1 MSSYPE
7 DYSGVSERELS
18 INDDDESINATE
30 FDGSNRNND
39 REKISDPY
47 SQRAYN
53 EYDEYQDLETLDEH
67 DQEDDLERGLF
78 FQ

>member
-18 INDDDESINATE
+18 INDDDESTNATE
-30 FDGSNRNND
+30 FDGSNSNNYQ
-39 REKISDPY
+39 EKIRDPH

-67 DQEDDLERGLF
+67 DQEDDE
-78 FQ
+78 